1 LNDLIDR
8 FFDVL
13 MPMRELA
20 FVYPLLI
27 VNWLNWLT
35 GLAFSPVFYEPSRFD
50 FVLGLAYSAIIAL
63 GVFRSIRK
71 QDPA

>member
-13 MPMRELA
+13 MPVRELA
-20 FVYPLLI
+20 YVYPLLI
-27 VNWLNWLT
+27 LNWLNWLT

-50 FVLGLAYSAIIAL
+50 FVLGLTYSAIIVI
-63 GVFRSIRK
+63 GIFRSIRER
-71 QDPA
+71 DTA